1 MSQPERH
8 VLEAFLNGIEAV
20 VDFVVENEAVAA
32 VPVVGTAWKL
42 VQGLDDLRSK
52 ILKAKLHGFLTEPS
66 LLRSVDAGRIR
77 SRLGKDEQRETI
89 GEALFLTLDKMTDLK
104 KPELLGRA
112 FAAYLDEVIDSET
125 LLVLAHAIDSA
136 FVGDLEYFLM
146 HHDPEGQEGNPSA
159 FRLLPAGL
167 VDYSNFKDTPLGVA
181 LRTVAA
187 HTHAA

>member
-1 MSQPERH
+1 MSQRERH
-8 VLEAFLNGIEAV
+8 FLEAFLEGTEAV
-20 VDFVVENEAVAA
+20 ADFIVENEAIAA
-32 VPVVGTAWKL
+32 VPVVSTVLKL
-42 VQGLDDLRSK
+42 VKGLDDLRSK
-52 ILKAKLHGFLTEPS
+52 ILKAKLYKFLTEPS
-66 LLRSVDAGRIR
+66 VLRSVNAGRIR
-77 SRLGKDEQRETI
+77 SRLDKDEQRHAI

-136 FVGDLEYFLM
+136 FVGDLEYFLT
-146 HHDPEGQEGNPSA
+146 HHAPEGQEGNPSA
-159 FRLLPAGL
+159 YRLLPAGL

-187 HTHAA
+187 HTHPT